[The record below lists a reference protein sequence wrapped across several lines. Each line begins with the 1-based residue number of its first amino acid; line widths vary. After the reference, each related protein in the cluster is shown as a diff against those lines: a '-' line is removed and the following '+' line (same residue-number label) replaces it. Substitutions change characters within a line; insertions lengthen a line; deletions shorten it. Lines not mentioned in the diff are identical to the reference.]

1 MPDFHHV
8 FSPSSA
14 ERHLRCV
21 GSLLGEGESREA
33 GDSAKEGTAAHK
45 LLELSHYG
53 LDPLDMIG
61 FAITPDLNR
70 VGQPFLVTHE
80 MVQAVK
86 LFRHVAEDL
95 MREFRIKYEDCR
107 FEQRI
112 VHPSI
117 PDELFGGTADF
128 VAWTDHVIVVIDFKY
143 GTRPVDA
150 KSEQL
155 TEYLLLALPQHPDP
169 SQVRQFVQVIVQ
181 PRASF
186 GELIKRYEPDAV
198 ELAETFYKLQEQ
210 VKLYQQCK
218 DLPAPPIEVLHTGK
232 HCQYCPKL
240 LQCPAQMQDLNDAVK
255 QAEVPFDISDRSEVE
270 GLLYWMERADTIR
283 HFLNAVEKRALQLAL
298 DGKKVP
304 GKKLV
309 ARLGNRDWVPEWK
322 ARKPTE
328 RLREITRMLG
338 IPAAEAK
345 VVDTI
350 SPTQAEKWLKEN
362 GAWTTDRKVRE
373 RFDKV
378 VYRKPSGFKLV
389 DDSSR
394 EPEINRDMV
403 LEYQKILEELENE
416 K

>member
-1 MPDFHHV
+1 MPEYHHI

-21 GSLLGEGESREA
+21 GSLMGEGEGKEA

-45 LLELSHYG
+45 LLELAHYG
-53 LDPLDMIG
+53 LDPLSMVDIP
-61 FAITPDLNR
+61 ITPDLNR
-70 VGQPFLVTHE
+70 LGQPFPVTHE
-80 MVQAVK
+80 MVQAVR
-86 LFRHVAEDL
+86 LFQHVAEDL
-95 MREFRIKYEDCR
+95 MREFEIKYENCR
-107 FEQRI
+107 FEQRV
-112 VHPSI
+112 VHPAI

-155 TEYLLLALPQHPDP
+155 TEYLLLALSQHPAAT
-169 SQVRQFVQVIVQ
+169 QIRQFVQVIVQ

-186 GELIKRYEPDAV
+186 GELIKRYEPDSI
-198 ELAETFYKLQEQ
+198 ELAETFYRLQEQ

-218 DLPAPPIEVLHTGK
+218 DLPAPPMEVLNTGK
-232 HCQYCPKL
+232 HCHYCPKL
-240 LQCPAQMQDLNDAVK
+240 LKCPAQMRDLNEAVK
-255 QAEVPFDISDRSEVE
+255 LAEVPFDTIDLSEIE
-270 GLLYWMERADTIR
+270 SLLYWLERADAIR
-283 HFLNAVEKRALQLAL
+283 HFLNVIEKRVLQLAI

-309 ARLGNRDWVPEWK
+309 ARLGNRDWIPEWK
-322 ARKPTE
+322 ARKPTD
-328 RLREITRMLG
+328 RLREITRTLG

-345 VVDTI
+345 TISTI

-362 GAWTTDRKVRE
+362 GAWSTDRKVRD
-373 RFDKV
+373 RFEKV

-389 DDSSR
+389 DDSSS
-394 EPEINRDMV
+394 EPEINREMV
-403 LEYQKILEELENE
+403 LEYQQILEENQNG
-416 K
+416 